1 MSTII
6 PDIINENEVIFLF
19 VVFVIISLSIHS
31 NSACIP
37 RVGTLAIGQSVD
49 TGDFAVGEFV
59 VHRYSCWNFE
69 AGDIFRR
76 NFLDTHHD

>member
-37 RVGTLAIGQSVD
+37 RVGTLAIG
-49 TGDFAVGEFV
+49 
-59 VHRYSCWNFE
+59 
-69 AGDIFRR
+69 
-76 NFLDTHHD
+76 

>member
-6 PDIINENEVIFLF
+6 PDIINENEVIFFVF

-37 RVGTLAIGQSVD
+37 RVGTLVI
-49 TGDFAVGEFV
+49 
-59 VHRYSCWNFE
+59 C
-69 AGDIFRR
+69 
-76 NFLDTHHD
+76 